1 MSEDRGSYL
10 YAGVRTP
17 FGKYRG
23 RLADSG
29 AVQLAGNAIKELVR
43 RHPAVAQPD
52 GIIMGMTVQAGA
64 GGNPARAAA
73 HYAGLDLSIPAIT
86 LNNACLAGIDCMVDA
101 SRRIAGGEGRAYL
114 VGGLASS
121 SRSPYV
127 TQDGTEPTTAHYV
140 DGLICAIGGEHVGVF
155 SDRRNREL
163 GISRERQDEW
173 SCESHRR
180 AARASFVKSG
190 EVFPFITE
198 HGEMTVD
205 ESIRPDASLAA
216 LGRLKAAFVEGGTIT
231 AGNAPSLSDGAAI
244 GIVGSREF
252 SEVIDQGPL
261 VRIVDWAYSAGP
273 DWTLHNQPSD
283 ATRNLLKKQHLRTA
297 DIDLYEIN
305 EAFAGVVL
313 AAVDDLKLP
322 WDMVNPNGGAIAIGH
337 PDAATAFRQV
347 LTLALELNRR
357 NLKRGIATLCGA
369 GGQGI
374 AILIESV

>member
-1 MSEDRGSYL
+1 MSKDRGSYL

-17 FGKYRG
+17 FGKYG
-23 RLADSG
+23 GKLADRT
-29 AVQLAGNAIKELVR
+29 AVQLAGVAIRELRR

-64 GGNPARAAA
+64 GGNPARLAAR
-73 HYAGLDLSIPAIT
+73 YAGLDLSIPAIT
-86 LNNACLAGIDCMVDA
+86 LNNACLSGIDCMVDA

-121 SRSPYV
+121 SRSPYFSN
-127 TQDGTEPTTAHYV
+127 GGKEPTTAQYI

-163 GISRERQDEW
+163 GISRERQDDW
-173 SCESHRR
+173 SYESHLR
-180 AARASFVKSG
+180 AARANFLKSG
-190 EVFPFITE
+190 EMFPLITE
-198 HGEMTVD
+198 HGEITVD
-205 ESIRPDASLAA
+205 ESIRPNASLDA
-216 LGRLKAAFVEGGTIT
+216 LRKLKPAFVDGGTIT
-231 AGNAPSLSDGAAI
+231 AGNAPSLSDGAAV
-244 GIVGSREF
+244 GIVGDFEF
-252 SEVIDQGPL
+252 AEVIGRRPL
-261 VRIVDWAYSAGP
+261 ARIVDWAYSAGP
-273 DWTLHNQPSD
+273 DWTLHNQPGD
-283 ATRNLLKKQHLRTA
+283 ATRNLLTKQHLRTS

-313 AAVDDLKLP
+313 AAVDDLKLSS
-322 WDMVNPNGGAIAIGH
+322 DIVNPNGGAIAIGH

-347 LTLALELNRR
+347 LTLAIELNRR